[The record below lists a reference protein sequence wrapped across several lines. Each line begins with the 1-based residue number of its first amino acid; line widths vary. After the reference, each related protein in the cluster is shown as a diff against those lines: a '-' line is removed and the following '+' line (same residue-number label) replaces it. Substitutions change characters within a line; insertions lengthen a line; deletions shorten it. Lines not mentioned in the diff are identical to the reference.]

1 MVRYTV
7 ALASLLASKAI
18 ATDVSIDLNGA
29 IERSRSLFTQV
40 RTSLKFAL
48 QDMICASSF
57 DQKTYLLINPL
68 HPLLLP
74 IIDPRLGGC
83 SHKEV
88 P

>member
-40 RTSLKFAL
+40 RHLSSLRF
-48 QDMICASSF
+48 
-57 DQKTYLLINPL
+57 KT
-68 HPLLLP
+68 
-74 IIDPRLGGC
+74 
-83 SHKEV
+83 
-88 P
+88 

>member
-18 ATDVSIDLNGA
+18 ATDVSIDMNGA
-29 IERSRSLFTQV
+29 IERSRSLFTRV

-48 QDMICASSF
+48 QDMIMICASNPPHR
-57 DQKTYLLINPL
+57 LL
-68 HPLLLP
+68 LLLP
-74 IIDPRLGGC
+74 IIDPKLGGY